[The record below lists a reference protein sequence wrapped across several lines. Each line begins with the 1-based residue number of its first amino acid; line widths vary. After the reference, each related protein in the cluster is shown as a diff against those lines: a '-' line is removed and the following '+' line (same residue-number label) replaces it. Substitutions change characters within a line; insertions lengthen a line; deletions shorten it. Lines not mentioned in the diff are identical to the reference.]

1 MFFSWLGQKNYPPE
15 AKTIRSSVDNTLR
28 KCTLDAV
35 IDQSKSMKIMQSF
48 IQTIKI
54 DQK

>member
-1 MFFSWLGQKNYPPE
+1 MFFSWLGPKNYPPE
-15 AKTIRSSVDNTLR
+15 AKAIRSTVDNTLR

-35 IDQSKSMKIMQSF
+35 IDQDKSMMIVQNF

-54 DQK
+54 EER